1 MTLLLHPTSVNT
13 LPAERRVNTH
23 AHGKRG
29 A

>member
-13 LPAERRVNTH
+13 LAAEHRVNTH
-23 AHGKRG
+23 AHGGRG